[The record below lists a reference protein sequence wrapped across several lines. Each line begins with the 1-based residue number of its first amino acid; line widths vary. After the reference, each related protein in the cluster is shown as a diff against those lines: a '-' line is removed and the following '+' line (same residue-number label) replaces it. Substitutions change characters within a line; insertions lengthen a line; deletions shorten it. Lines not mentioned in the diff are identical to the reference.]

1 MQGRCSAV
9 QGEHYMPSS
18 PIRGTRGGAATGRDT
33 GPIRGKHSGRHYMP
47 NSPIRGTRGGVATG
61 RDTGPIRGKHS
72 GRDKE
77 PKEARSSGPVDR
89 DKESRKDRA
98 GLRI

>member
-1 MQGRCSAV
+1 MQGRCSV
-9 QGEHYMPSS
+9 FPGEHYMPTS

-33 GPIRGKHSGRHYMP
+33 GSIRGKHSGRHYMP
-47 NSPIRGTRGGVATG
+47 TSPIRGTRGGAATS

-72 GRDKE
+72 GRDKK
-77 PKEARSSGPVDR
+77 PKEAGSSGPVDR
-89 DKESRKDRA
+89 DCESRKDHA

>member
-1 MQGRCSAV
+1 MQEQRTAV
-9 QGEHYMPSS
+9 QGKHYMPTS
-18 PIRGTRGGAATGRDT
+18 PIRGMRGCAATGRDT

-47 NSPIRGTRGGVATG
+47 TSPIRGTRGGAATG
-61 RDTGPIRGKHS
+61 CDTGPIRGKHS

-77 PKEARSSGPVDR
+77 PKEVWSSGPVDR
-89 DKESRKDRA
+89 DKESRKDHS

>member
-9 QGEHYMPSS
+9 RGEHYVPTS
-18 PIRGTRGGAATGRDT
+18 PIRGMHGGTATGRDTGTIRGKHSERHYMPTSPNRGTRGGA
-33 GPIRGKHSGRHYMP
+33 
-47 NSPIRGTRGGVATG
+47 ATG

-77 PKEARSSGPVDR
+77 PKEARSSRPVNR
-89 DKESRKDRA
+89 DKESRKDHA